1 MVAVAGVNC
10 TVAVR
15 FVTEVVASGAEAVV
29 VSVTVSVLEGAVTVR
44 VAVLVVA
51 GAVVVAAVVLGGG
64 ARAGGARAE
73 RGATASSTDR
83 PRKPTDAPRCHV
95 ETLARGLRPRNGV
108 ATTVHGV
115 PASSARH
122 AHGQLDSLSVSTGG
136 APRLALLFELLL
148 LDFGRGVR
156 LLDEL
161 LAA

>member
-15 FVTEVVASGAEAVV
+15 LVTAVVASGAEAVV
-29 VSVTVSVLEGAVTVR
+29 VSVTVSVREAAVTVR
-44 VAVLVVA
+44 VAVAVEAAAVA
-51 GAVVVAAVVLGGG
+51 VAVVVLAAVLVPVAL
-64 ARAGGARAE
+64 APSPAT
-73 RGATASSTDR
+73 TASSMTGRASRRMRRDVTGR
-83 PRKPTDAPRCHV
+83 LSPAVCGPATVWPRLFTGCRHHR
-95 ETLARGLRPRNGV
+95 RG
-108 ATTVHGV
+108 HGD
-115 PASSARH
+115 
-122 AHGQLDSLSVSTGG
+122 GQLDWLSVSTGG